1 MHKILT
7 QSPYSG
13 PLSVRQSHAIY
24 NLGQDICRLSQ
35 VLAKFPFS
43 TSETEMDYH
52 QKVEARVVLGV
63 VKQVKI

>member
-1 MHKILT
+1 M
-7 QSPYSG
+7 
-13 PLSVRQSHAIY
+13 RQSHAIY
-24 NLGQDICRLSQ
+24 NLGQDICRLFQ

-63 VKQVKI
+63 VEQVKI